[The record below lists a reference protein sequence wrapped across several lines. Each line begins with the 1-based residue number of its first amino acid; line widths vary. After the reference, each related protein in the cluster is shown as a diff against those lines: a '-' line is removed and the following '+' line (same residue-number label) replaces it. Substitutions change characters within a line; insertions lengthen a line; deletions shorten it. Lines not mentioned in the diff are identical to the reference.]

1 MPNILKRFLKPETDD
16 YIFQPAEQLELQEEE
31 EPVPSEAGEDE
42 GAPEPEEKEKE
53 ADKRVSAAEEEI
65 RFAKIQAEAIMAD
78 ARKDMEAW
86 KEKTRQAFE
95 EELET
100 LRAAAR
106 EEGYNTGYAEGMAS
120 AMQEGRIRREELIA
134 RQLQEVQAF
143 LEQAAREKE
152 KLWDEAKE
160 EMKDLAL
167 AIAEKVIRVS
177 LKNSGDVLLRMVDA
191 ATDTHKRCE
200 WARIYVADC
209 DLSGK
214 AYTAPELTAA
224 LGHIAERVR
233 VVPMADDE
241 SGTCIVELPD
251 VILDAS
257 VSTQLGAIREVLE
270 DTAADPEGNAE

>member
-1 MPNILKRFLKPETDD
+1 MPNILKRFLRPETDD
-16 YIFQPAEQLELQEEE
+16 YVFQPAEQLELQEEE
-31 EPVPSEAGEDE
+31 PDPSEDE
-42 GAPEPEEKEKE
+42 EASAPEPEEEEEEEKE
-53 ADKRVSAAEEEI
+53 EEPEESPSPAEQEI
-65 RFAKIQAEAIMAD
+65 RFARIQAEAIMAD

-86 KEKTRQAFE
+86 KEETRRAFE
-95 EELET
+95 AELES

-106 EEGYNTGYAEGMAS
+106 AEGYDAGYAEGMAS
-120 AMQEGRIRREELIA
+120 AMQEGKVQREALIA
-134 RQLQEVQAF
+134 QQLRDVQDF

-152 KLWDEAKE
+152 KLWDAAKE

-167 AIAEKVIRVS
+167 AVAEKVIRVS

-200 WARIYVADC
+200 WARVYVADC

-224 LGHIAERVR
+224 LGHISDRVR

-257 VSTQLGAIREVLE
+257 VSTQLGAVREVLK
-270 DTAADPEGNAE
+270 DTAVDPGE

>member
-1 MPNILKRFLKPETDD
+1 MPKILKRFLKPEADD
-16 YIFQPAEQLELQEEE
+16 YVFQPAEQLEVEE
-31 EPVPSEAGEDE
+31 EPAPPEAEDD
-42 GAPEPEEKEKE
+42 GAPEPEEKEEKPDE
-53 ADKRVSAAEEEI
+53 GASAAEKEI
-65 RFAKIQAEAIMAD
+65 YFAKIQAEAILAD

-86 KEKTRQAFE
+86 KEKTRRAFE
-95 EELET
+95 EELES
-100 LRAAAR
+100 LRAGAR
-106 EEGYNTGYAEGMAS
+106 EEGYNAGYAEGMAG
-120 AMQEGRIRREELIA
+120 AMQEGKIQREALIA

-152 KLWDEAKE
+152 KLWDAAKE

-167 AIAEKVIRVS
+167 AVAEKVIRVS
-177 LKNSGDVLLRMVDA
+177 LKNSSDVLLRMVDA

-209 DLSGK
+209 DLAGK

-224 LGHIAERVR
+224 LGHISDRVR

-257 VSTQLGAIREVLE
+257 VSTQLGAIREVLK
-270 DTAADPEGNAE
+270 DTAVDKEEDSE

>member
-1 MPNILKRFLKPETDD
+1 MPKILKRFLKPEADE
-16 YIFQPAEQLELQEEE
+16 YVFQPAEQLKARE
-31 EPVPSEAGEDE
+31 EPAPSETEE
-42 GAPEPEEKEKE
+42 NGAPEPEEQEKE
-53 ADKRVSAAEEEI
+53 AEESVSAAEQEL
-65 RFAKIQAEAIMAD
+65 RFAKIQAEAILAD

-86 KEKTRQAFE
+86 KEETRRAFE
-95 EELET
+95 EELES
-100 LRAAAR
+100 LRAEAR
-106 EEGYNTGYAEGMAS
+106 EEGYKAGYAEGMAG
-120 AMQEGRIRREELIA
+120 AMQEGKVQREALIA

-152 KLWDEAKE
+152 KLWDASKE

-167 AIAEKVIRVS
+167 AVAEKVIRVS
-177 LKNSGDVLLRMVDA
+177 LKNSSDVLLRMVDA

-209 DLSGK
+209 DLAGK

-224 LGHIAERVR
+224 LAHISDRVR
-233 VVPMADDE
+233 VIPMADDE

-257 VSTQLGAIREVLE
+257 VSTQLGAIRQVLE
-270 DTAADPEGNAE
+270 DTALDKEE

>member
-16 YIFQPAEQLELQEEE
+16 YIYQPADQLELQEEE
-31 EPVPSEAGEDE
+31 PAPSEDEDE
-42 GAPEPEEKEKE
+42 NAPEPEETEE
-53 ADKRVSAAEEEI
+53 EPEESVSAAEQEI

-86 KEKTRQAFE
+86 KEETRQAFE
-95 EELET
+95 AELET

-106 EEGYNTGYAEGMAS
+106 EEGYGVGYAEGMA
-120 AMQEGRIRREELIA
+120 AAAQEGKVQREALIA
-134 RQLQEVQAF
+134 RQLREVQDF

-152 KLWDEAKE
+152 KLWEDAKE

-233 VVPMADDE
+233 VIPMADDE

-270 DTAADPEGNAE
+270 DTAIDPEGNAE